1 MVRDK
6 QVAKKSKASKAAKKP
21 AVSRGRGKPH
31 RFRPGTVA
39 YREIKRY
46 QIGTRGDPHAAT
58 RLMFPKSTMKRV
70 IREVLQQV
78 TGDPS
83 WRISAEAVEMLHTEG
98 EEFLLGMFQDGMK
111 AAVHRKG
118 KTLEVKDLLVANFI
132 AGNKTD
138 YSLHRNLD
146 GAARHG
152 GGAGASAGA
161 SGDASG
167 GAGEPGPSSE
177 KK

>member
-1 MVRDK
+1 MVRTK
-6 QVAKKSKASKAAKKP
+6 QKAQKASASKTAKKP
-21 AVSRGRGKPH
+21 ARGGPSKPH

-39 YREIKRY
+39 YRDIKRY

-70 IREVLQQV
+70 IREVLQVV
-78 TGDPS
+78 TDDPS
-83 WRISAEAVEMLHTEG
+83 WRISGEAVEMLHTEA
-98 EEFLLGMFQDGMK
+98 EEFLLGLFQDGMK
-111 AAVHRKG
+111 AAVHRNG
-118 KTLEVKDLLVANFI
+118 KTLEVKDLLAANFI

-152 GGAGASAGA
+152 AGAGGAGAGGAGASGAGA
-161 SGDASG
+161 G
-167 GAGEPGPSSE
+167 GAASN
-177 KK
+177 

>member
-6 QVAKKSKASKAAKKP
+6 QKAKKAAASKAAKKP
-21 AVSRGRGKPH
+21 KPARGGPSKPH

-39 YREIKRY
+39 YREIKRF
-46 QIGTRGDPHAAT
+46 QIGTRADPHAAT

-70 IREVLQQV
+70 IREVLQVV
-78 TGDPS
+78 TDDPS
-83 WRISAEAVEMLHTEG
+83 WRISGEAVEMLHTEA

-118 KTLEVKDLLVANFI
+118 KTLELKDLLAANFI

-138 YSLHRNLD
+138 YSRHRNLD

-152 GGAGASAGA
+152 AGAGGAGA
-161 SGDASG
+161 G
-167 GAGEPGPSSE
+167 GAGAGGAAGN
-177 KK
+177 